1 MGTDERDQSD
11 KCSVSY
17 KNLVRDARK
26 SVDRIWP
33 GKFMLQTLLRAFPLQ
48 TLKAG
53 KGKGYCNATSKI
65 SPVFVVNLPGNWKL
79 DYIITFEMDEWANSP
94 RICNKI

>member
-1 MGTDERDQSD
+1 
-11 KCSVSY
+11 
-17 KNLVRDARK
+17 
-26 SVDRIWP
+26 
-33 GKFMLQTLLRAFPLQ
+33 MLQTLLRAFPLQ

-79 DYIITFEMDEWANSP
+79 DYIITFEMDE
-94 RICNKI
+94 